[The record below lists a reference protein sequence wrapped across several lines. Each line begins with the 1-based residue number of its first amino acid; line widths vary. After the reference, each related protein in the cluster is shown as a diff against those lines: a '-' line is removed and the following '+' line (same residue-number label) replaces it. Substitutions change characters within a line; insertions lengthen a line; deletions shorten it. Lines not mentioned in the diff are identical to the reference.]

1 MHRKDLL
8 TKLNHYTPFDSN
20 ERWMYESLVQFVNTN
35 PDCFHNSLEIGHITG
50 STWIIDMSRKKVL
63 LTHHRKLT
71 KWIQLGGHADGE
83 SNILMVTLRE
93 AKEESGLNS
102 INVVSSE
109 IFDVDIHTIPKS
121 QKHSEHLHFDIR
133 FLFEADSDEPLLVSN
148 ESFDLSWVELNK
160 VYELNPDESI
170 SRMVRK
176 TKRLSLVVEVNLIKC
191 T

>member
-1 MHRKDLL
+1 MHREDLL

-20 ERWMYESLVQFVNTN
+20 ERRMYESLVQFVNTT
-35 PDCFHNSLEIGHITG
+35 PDCFNNSLEIGHITG
-50 STWIIDMSRKKVL
+50 SAWIIDMSRKKVL
-63 LTHHRKLT
+63 LTHHRKLS

-83 SNILMVTLRE
+83 SNILMVALRE

-109 IFDVDIHTIPKS
+109 IFDLDIHTIPKS

-133 FLFEADSDEPLLVSN
+133 FLFEADSDEPLSISN
-148 ESFDLSWVELNK
+148 ESLDVLWIELNK
-160 VYELNPDESI
+160 VHELNSDESI

-176 TKRLSLVVEVNLIKC
+176 TKHVQFSR
-191 T
+191 